1 MQFELSEKIC
11 CKYKNFKESTKS
23 WISIEKVSR
32 VIKFNQKAGLKQC
45 IDINTKLRRN
55 AKNDIDKDLF
65 KLMNN
70 SVFCKNHEKYGKN
83 IRYIKLLITGRRFN
97 YLLSKPNYIAKW
109 FLKDEAAIENKTI
122 N

>member
-1 MQFELSEKIC
+1 MR
-11 CKYKNFKESTKS
+11 
-23 WISIEKVSR
+23 R

-55 AKNDIDKDLF
+55 AKNGIDKDLF

-83 IRYIKLLITGRRFN
+83 IRYIKLLITGRRLN
-97 YLLSKPNYIAKW
+97 CLVSEPNYHIAKW
-109 FLKDEAAIENKTI
+109 FLKGESVIENKTI
-122 N
+122 DY

>member
-1 MQFELSEKIC
+1 MR
-11 CKYKNFKESTKS
+11 
-23 WISIEKVSR
+23 R

-70 SVFCKNHEKYGKN
+70 LVFCKNHEKYGKRHKIYQSCN
-83 IRYIKLLITGRRFN
+83 YQKKIELFSVRTKLSYSKMVFKIRISNRK
-97 YLLSKPNYIAKW
+97 
-109 FLKDEAAIENKTI
+109 
-122 N
+122 